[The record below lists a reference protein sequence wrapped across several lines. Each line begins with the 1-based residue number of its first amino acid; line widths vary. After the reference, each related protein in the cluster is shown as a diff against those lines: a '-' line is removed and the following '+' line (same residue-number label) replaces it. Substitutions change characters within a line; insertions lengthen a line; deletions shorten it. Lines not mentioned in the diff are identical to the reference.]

1 LKAAVGSGVLPS
13 TQVTFMARA
22 VPPARNSDTVVEF
35 AVDTSTL
42 SFETVASSAGGGTP
56 EARQGCSLTFEVQ
69 AFSPEGKL
77 VKAEVQTAN
86 AELEL
91 STYERFRTQGLPMKV
106 PIKLAQGRY
115 LLHLGVRDNRN
126 GRFGTA
132 ELPLEI
138 AR

>member
-1 LKAAVGSGVLPS
+1 
-13 TQVTFMARA
+13 M
-22 VPPARNSDTVVEF
+22 
-35 AVDTSTL
+35 
-42 SFETVASSAGGGTP
+42 
-56 EARQGCSLTFEVQ
+56 Q
-69 AFSPEGKL
+69 AFSPDGKL

-86 AELEL
+86 AELEA
-91 STYERFRTQGLPMKV
+91 STYQRVRTQGVPMKV
-106 PIKLAQGRY
+106 PIKLPQGRY